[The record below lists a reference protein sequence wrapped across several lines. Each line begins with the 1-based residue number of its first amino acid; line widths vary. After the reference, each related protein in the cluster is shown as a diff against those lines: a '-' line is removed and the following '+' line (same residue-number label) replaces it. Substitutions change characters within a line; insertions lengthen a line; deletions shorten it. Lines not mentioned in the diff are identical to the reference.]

1 MIRRLLFVVLA
12 LTLPAGIAAGQDPLS
27 LADAIAKARAGN
39 PDARAAE
46 AAARQA
52 DARVQQARAAYLPSA
67 DLTETWQ
74 RGTHPVF
81 VFSSLLA
88 QRQFGAANF
97 AIDALNRPDALNNL
111 RVGLSVDQAVYD
123 PATRAQVKTATLGRD
138 LAAASQAAVG
148 QDLAVAV
155 TGAYGA
161 VLAADAATRA
171 AEAAVTSAEADL
183 TLAANRRDAGVVTE
197 ADVLQIEVFLARA
210 REQRIRSA
218 ADAEIARAR
227 LNALMGVPLDAR
239 FALDDT
245 PPPSAIAPRE
255 PAALESAALET
266 RPDLKIAAIQ
276 ASLARAGVEAARA
289 AFLPRIHAQG
299 VWEGNG
305 DGWGTRASSWTIGAV
320 ARVNLFRGLADK
332 ARLNEARQA
341 ETVRGIEQD
350 KAATAA
356 RLDVRIASA
365 RLEAARAAEAVARTA
380 VAQAREGQRIVRDRY
395 EGGLA
400 DVAALLRAAEGVQQ
414 AEARHAAAR
423 VEITVAAAT
432 LARALGQP

>member
-1 MIRRLLFVVLA
+1 MIRRLLLAVLA
-12 LTLPAGIAAGQDPLS
+12 LAVPAGIASAQDPLS

-46 AAARQA
+46 VAARRA
-52 DARVQQARAAYLPSA
+52 EARVQQARAAYLPSA
-67 DLTETWQ
+67 DLTESWQ
-74 RGTHPVF
+74 RGSHPVF

-97 AIDALNRPDALNNL
+97 AIDALNHPEAVNNL
-111 RVGLSVDQAVYD
+111 RVGLSVDHAVFD
-123 PATRAQVKTATLGRD
+123 PSTRAQVRTATLGRD
-138 LAAASQAAVG
+138 LATASQAAVA

-161 VLAADAATRA
+161 VLTAEAATRA
-171 AEAAVTSAEADL
+171 ADAAVASAEADL
-183 TLAANRRDAGVVTE
+183 TLAQNRRDAGVVTD
-197 ADVLQIEVFLARA
+197 ADVLQVEVFRGRA

-218 ADAEIARAR
+218 ADAEVARAR
-227 LNALMGVPLDAR
+227 LNALMGVPLDAH
-239 FALDDT
+239 FTLDDT
-245 PPPSAIAPRE
+245 PPPSAVAPRA
-255 PAALESAALET
+255 PADLERTALDA
-266 RPDLKIAAIQ
+266 RPDLKIAALQ
-276 ASLARAGVEAARA
+276 TSLATAGVDAARA
-289 AFLPRIHAQG
+289 TFLPRIHAQG

-305 DGWGTRASSWTIGAV
+305 DGWGARASSWTIGAV

-332 ARLNEARQA
+332 ARLTEARHA
-341 ETVRGIEQD
+341 ETARRIEQE
-350 KAATAA
+350 KAETAA

-365 RLEAARAAEAVARTA
+365 RLAAARAAEAVARTA

-400 DVAALLRAAEGVQQ
+400 DVSALLRAADGVQQ
-414 AEARHAAAR
+414 ADARHAAAR

-432 LARALGQP
+432 LARALGEP